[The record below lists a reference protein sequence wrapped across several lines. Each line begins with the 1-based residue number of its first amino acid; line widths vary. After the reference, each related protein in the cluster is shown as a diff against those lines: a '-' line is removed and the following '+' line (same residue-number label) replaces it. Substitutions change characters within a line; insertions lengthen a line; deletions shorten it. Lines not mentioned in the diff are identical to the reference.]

1 MLKANSTAFGLCEPS
16 LLILPLNR
24 INIKINVQVTATRDP
39 GVYESPPAIMRKYE
53 CSQKI
58 YQKRKATV
66 RFRKALTDFMYQ
78 RNFEF
83 MS

>member
-1 MLKANSTAFGLCEPS
+1 MLKTNSIAFGLCEPS
-16 LLILPLNR
+16 FLILPLNR
-24 INIKINVQVTATRDP
+24 INIKINLQVTATRDP
-39 GVYESPPAIMRKYE
+39 GVCERPAAIMRKYE
-53 CSQKI
+53 CGQKI

-66 RFRKALTDFMYQ
+66 RLIKALTDFMYQ